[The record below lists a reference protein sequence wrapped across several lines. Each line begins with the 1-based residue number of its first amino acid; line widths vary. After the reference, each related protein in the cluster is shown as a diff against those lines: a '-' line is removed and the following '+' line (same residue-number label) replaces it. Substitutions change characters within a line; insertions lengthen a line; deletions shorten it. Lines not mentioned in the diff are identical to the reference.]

1 MKKALAVG
9 DRVRVYEATLEPWV
23 GKVVQVGNIAGAE
36 YVHVKAGNETYQVHP
51 LQCRRR
57 RATAKPAEPSWEDR
71 LRLEAKKAVLS
82 DTVIP
87 HTVVLYHSELR
98 AMFRDGARWGAAN
111 SKPGIRVVSREE
123 LAKAWDEKVC
133 FSEPVCPTDESSSGF
148 HVLCKA
154 LGFPKEPK

>member
-23 GKVVQVGNIAGAE
+23 GKVVQVGNIVGAE

-51 LQCRRR
+51 LQCRRLR
-57 RATAKPAEPSWEDR
+57 KRER
-71 LRLEAKKAVLS
+71 LVRWIYIGGSLLEASYQQRFTGTLEVGRKEYRLEEVPPGS
-82 DTVIP
+82 
-87 HTVVLYHSELR
+87 VV
-98 AMFRDGARWGAAN
+98 
-111 SKPGIRVVSREE
+111 VTREE

-154 LGFPKEPK
+154 LGFKESQ